1 MARLMEDLVGTTLSG
16 RYRLVSRLA
25 GGGMGEVY
33 RGHDLLLDRPVAV
46 KVLQPSLASDHD
58 LVERFK
64 DEARAAARLTH
75 PNVVGVFDWGSADDH
90 TYYMVMEYVAGSD
103 LRDLLV
109 TRGSLEPAQAAEIV
123 AAACD
128 ALAAAHAGGLVHRD
142 VKPENVLIARDGTVK
157 VADFGI
163 AVVVDADHT
172 VPGGG
177 VPGTL
182 RYLSP
187 EQAQGHEATWA
198 SDVWAAGAVLAE
210 LLTGQPP
217 LQGAGA
223 DLLHRRACEEPTPP
237 SSIAAGIPAELD
249 AIVLRACALDPAER
263 FEDASYMAHELRRA
277 AIRSLP
283 DAPPVESLL
292 RELTGELLLERPR
305 LEGPAEPLRRG
316 RRLLRVLGTTA
327 KIVLV
332 AALLAALALGGARAA
347 PFLFGPAD
355 VAVPDLTGLSTRRAA
370 AEAEG
375 AGLTTAIASRRRVLG
390 QPRGEVISQSPA
402 RGSVEEG
409 TVVSLVV
416 SAGPPLH
423 RVPNTVGASRER
435 ALERLEAAGLVG
447 APTARYAEAR
457 PGTIVA
463 QSPSGGMIEAGARV
477 ELEVSKGPRP
487 RPLPKVANMSPLEA
501 VRALKRAGFVP
512 VIDKTYSNSVPARAV
527 IGTAPRAGR
536 RIPAGSEVDLRISA
550 GPRFR
555 ELEMPDVRGDSGVSA
570 RAALQEL
577 GLRVRVVD
585 SCGGGTMVVE
595 SDPIAGTPIREND
608 AVALFLC

>member
-1 MARLMEDLVGTTLSG
+1 MGSTLSG

-33 RGHDLLLDRPVAV
+33 RAHDLLLDRPVAV
-46 KVLQPSLASDHD
+46 KVLQPSLASDHE

-109 TRGSLEPAQAAEIV
+109 TRGSLEPSQAAEIV
-123 AAACD
+123 AAVCD

-163 AVVVDADHT
+163 AVVADADHT
-172 VPGGG
+172 APGGG
-177 VPGTL
+177 IPGTL

-187 EQAQGHEATWA
+187 EQAEGYEATWA

-223 DLLHRRACEEPTPP
+223 DLLHRRASEAPSPP
-237 SSIAAGIPAELD
+237 STVAAGVPAELD
-249 AIVLRACALDPAER
+249 AIVVRACALDPAGR
-263 FEDASYMAHELRRA
+263 FEDASYMAHELRRVA
-277 AIRSLP
+277 VRSLP

-292 RELTGELLLERPR
+292 RELTGELHLERPR
-305 LEGPAEPLRRG
+305 PEEGAIGPRKRG
-316 RRLLRVLGTTA
+316 RRLLRGLGTAA

-355 VAVPDLTGLSTRRAA
+355 VAVPDLTGLSRSRAA
-370 AEAEG
+370 SEAER
-375 AGLTTAIASRRRVLG
+375 AGLGTAIASRRRVLG
-390 QPRGEVISQSPA
+390 QPRGEIISQSPA
-402 RGSVEEG
+402 DGSVEEG
-409 TVVSLVV
+409 TVISLVV
-416 SAGPPLH
+416 SAGPPLQ
-423 RVPNTVGASRER
+423 RVPHTVGSTRER
-435 ALERLEAAGLVG
+435 ALERLEAAGLVAATRG
-447 APTARYAEAR
+447 RYADAK
-457 PGTIVA
+457 PGTIVF
-463 QSPSGGMIEAGARV
+463 QSPSGGMIEAGGRV
-477 ELEVSKGPRP
+477 ELEVSRGPRP
-487 RPLPKVANMSPLEA
+487 RPIPDVSSMSSLQA

-512 VIDKTYSNSVPARAV
+512 VIDKTYSDRAPARAV
-527 IGTAPRAGR
+527 IGTAPRAGQ
-536 RIPAGSEVDLRISA
+536 RIPAGSEVDLRISV

-555 ELEMPDVRGDSGVSA
+555 ELAMPDVRGEPGAAA
-570 RAALQEL
+570 RTALEGL

-585 SCGGGTMVVE
+585 SCSGGTIVVE
-595 SDPIAGTPIREND
+595 SDPIAGTAIREND
-608 AVALFLC
+608 TVALFLC